1 MKRQIACVSVLFAF
15 GMGRVVMAGQAAAG
29 SATAQ
34 AHVGHAAA
42 EGPPLT
48 LKAALDEALA
58 KNLDVA
64 ALRAQVSVTR
74 QRPAQER
81 SLAPPMLEGTIWQWP
96 FNSINPAN
104 TNMYMFMVGQVVP
117 GRGKRELRAAVAETD
132 IALAQTDVT
141 IRTRQVVN
149 EVKQAYAML
158 FIARK
163 ATEVHLA
170 SVELLRQIADVSQ
183 TKYATGRISQQDV
196 LKPVVEL
203 SKLHGDLLMFE
214 EQAGIAAAR
223 LNVLLARAPEAPIGP
238 LTEPTEQTLLPAPT
252 ELQRLALDRQ
262 PELERAHLEIERAE
276 AELASAKQEYKPD
289 FTVQGGYLLMPNQ
302 TDAWLARVGVTWPR
316 APWARDKIGTHII
329 EQIAASETAKARERT
344 MQNMVRLAVQEAY
357 VRAKSAQERALLLR
371 TTILPQAQQTLDVS
385 RIGYQTD
392 RVDFQAVIENQRT
405 LLDAQLGYVRALSE
419 FEQATADLE
428 RAVGAD
434 LPEGTTVSVTNQ
446 PPRSPSTPRNSSLG
460 AVGVPGGLHDGG
472 VR

>member
-1 MKRQIACVSVLFAF
+1 MKRQIVCMSVLFAL
-15 GMGRVVMAGQAAAG
+15 GVGRVARAGQAAPADAVPQG
-29 SATAQ
+29 HA
-34 AHVGHAAA
+34 GHAAE
-42 EGPPLT
+42 EGPALT

-58 KNLDVA
+58 KNFDLA
-64 ALRAQVSVTR
+64 ALRAQVQVTR
-74 QRPAQER
+74 ERPAQER
-81 SLAPPMLEGTIWQWP
+81 SLAPPMIEATIWQWP
-96 FNSINPAN
+96 VNSINPAN
-104 TNMYMFMVGQVVP
+104 TNMYMFMVGQDLP
-117 GRGKRELRAAVAETD
+117 GRGKRELRAAVAAKD
-132 IALAQTDVT
+132 ISLAQTDVT
-141 IRTRQVVN
+141 VRTRQIVN
-149 EVKQAYAML
+149 EVKQAYALL

-183 TKYATGRISQQDV
+183 AKYATGRISQQDV

-223 LNVLLARAPEAPIGP
+223 LNVLLARAPEAPIGS
-238 LTEPTEQTLLPAPT
+238 LTEPTEQTLLPEPL
-252 ELQRLALDRQ
+252 ELQRLALDHQ
-262 PELERAHLEIERAE
+262 PELQRAHVEIERAE
-276 AELASAKQEYKPD
+276 AELASAKQEYQPD

-316 APWARDKIGTHII
+316 APWSRNKISAHIA
-329 EQIAASETAKARERT
+329 ERIAASETAKARERA

-357 VRAKSAQERALLLR
+357 VRAKSAQDRAALLR

-385 RIGYQTD
+385 RIAYQTD
-392 RVDFQAVIENQRT
+392 RVDFQAVIDNQRT

-428 RAVGAD
+428 RAVGTD
-434 LPEGTTVSVTNQ
+434 LPEGTTASATQ
-446 PPRSPSTPRNSSLG
+446 IE
-460 AVGVPGGLHDGG
+460 GG

>member
-1 MKRQIACVSVLFAF
+1 MALGFSASSLSV
-15 GMGRVVMAGQAAAG
+15 AGQQPSPPVLTPG
-29 SATAQ
+29 MPQ
-34 AHVGHAAA
+34 PAHE
-42 EGPPLT
+42 EGPPLS
-48 LKAALDEALA
+48 LRAAVDEALA
-58 KNLDVA
+58 RNLDLA
-64 ALRAQVSVTR
+64 ALRAQVQVTR

-81 SLAPPMLEGTIWQWP
+81 SLAPPMIDGTIWQWP
-96 FNSINPAN
+96 VNSINPAN
-104 TNMYMFMVGQVVP
+104 TNMYMFMVGQELP
-117 GRGKRELRAAVAETD
+117 GRGKRELRAVVAEKD

-163 ATEVHLA
+163 ATDVHLA

-183 TKYATGRISQQDV
+183 GKYATGRISQQDV

-203 SKLHGDLLMFE
+203 SKLHGDLLMFD

-238 LTEPTEQTLLPAPT
+238 LTEPAERRLLPAPAELQLLALGHQP
-252 ELQRLALDRQ
+252 ELQRV
-262 PELERAHLEIERAE
+262 HLEIERAE
-276 AELASAKQEYKPD
+276 AELASAKRGYKAD

-302 TDAWLARVGVTWPR
+302 TDAWLAKVGVTWPR
-316 APWARDKIGTHII
+316 APWSRDKISAHIT
-329 EQIAASETAKARERT
+329 EQIASSETAKARERA

-357 VRAKSAQERALLLR
+357 VRAMSAQGRAALLR

-385 RIGYQTD
+385 RIAYQTD
-392 RVDFQAVIENQRT
+392 RLDFQAVIDNQRT
-405 LLDAQLGYVRALSE
+405 LLDSQLAYVRALSE

-434 LPEGTTVSVTNQ
+434 LPEGTTISVT
-446 PPRSPSTPRNSSLG
+446 PSE
-460 AVGVPGGLHDGG
+460 GG

>member
-1 MKRQIACVSVLFAF
+1 VRNRIAPVVVALTVSASSLSS
-15 GMGRVVMAGQAAAG
+15 AGQPPSSAAG
-29 SATAQ
+29 TPQ
-34 AHVGHAAA
+34 LPQHVHE
-42 EGPPLT
+42 EGPPLS
-48 LKAALDEALA
+48 LKAAVDEALA
-58 KNLDVA
+58 MNLDLA
-64 ALRAQVSVTR
+64 ALEAQVQVTR
-74 QRPAQER
+74 ERPAQER
-81 SLAPPMLEGTIWQWP
+81 SLAPPMVEGTIWQWP
-96 FNSINPAN
+96 LNSINPAN
-104 TNMYMFMVGQVVP
+104 TNMYMFMVGQELP
-117 GRGKRELRAAVAETD
+117 GRGKRQLRAAVAEKD

-141 IRTRQVVN
+141 IRSRQVVN

-223 LNVLLARAPEAPIGP
+223 LNVLLARTPEAPIGP
-238 LTEPTEQTLLPAPT
+238 LTEPTEETLLPAAT

-262 PELERAHLEIERAE
+262 PELQRAHIEIERAE
-276 AELASAKQEYKPD
+276 AELASANGEHRPD
-289 FTVQGGYLLMPNQ
+289 FSVQGGYLLMPNQ
-302 TDAWLARVGVTWPR
+302 TDAWLARVGVTWPK
-316 APWARDKIGTHII
+316 APWSRDKITAHVT
-329 EQIAASETAKARERT
+329 EQIAAAEAAKARERS

-357 VRAKSAQERALLLR
+357 VRARSAQDRAALLR
-371 TTILPQAQQTLDVS
+371 TTVVPQAQQTLDVS
-385 RIGYQTD
+385 RIAYQAD
-392 RVDFQAVIENQRT
+392 RLDFQAVIDNQRT

-419 FEQATADLE
+419 FEQANADLE

-434 LPEGTTVSVTNQ
+434 LSAGTTTSAA
-446 PPRSPSTPRNSSLG
+446 RSE
-460 AVGVPGGLHDGG
+460 GG

>member
-1 MKRQIACVSVLFAF
+1 MKRTIVGVSVLFML
-15 GMGRVVMAGQAAAG
+15 GVGQVGMAGQATAG
-29 SATAQ
+29 GALPQEHA
-34 AHVGHAAA
+34 GHAAA
-42 EGPPLT
+42 EGPALT
-48 LKAALDEALA
+48 LKAALDEALS

-64 ALRAQVSVTR
+64 ALRAQVDVTR

-81 SLAPPMLEGTIWQWP
+81 SLAPPTLEGTIWQWP
-96 FNSINPAN
+96 INSINPAN
-104 TNMYMFMVGQVVP
+104 TNMYMFMVGQEFSGP
-117 GRGKRELRAAVAETD
+117 GKRELRAAVAEKD
-132 IALAQTDVT
+132 IALAQTDVA
-141 IRTRQVVN
+141 IRTRQIVN

-163 ATEVHLA
+163 ATQVHLA
-170 SVELLRQIADVSQ
+170 SVELLREIADVSQ

-223 LNVLLARAPEAPIGP
+223 LNVLLARAPDAPIGP
-238 LTEPTEQTLLPAPT
+238 LSEPTEQTLLLAPI
-252 ELQRLALDRQ
+252 ELQRLALDHQ
-262 PELERAHLEIERAE
+262 PELQRAHLEFERAE
-276 AELASAKQEYKPD
+276 AELASAKQAYKPD

-302 TDAWLARVGVTWPR
+302 TDSWLARVGITWPK
-316 APWARDKIGTHII
+316 APWSRDKISAHIA
-329 EQIAASETAKARERT
+329 EQIAASETAKARERA

-357 VRAKSAQERALLLR
+357 LHAKSAQERAALLR

-392 RVDFQAVIENQRT
+392 KVDFQAVMDNQRT

-428 RAVGAD
+428 RAVGAE
-434 LPEGTTVSVTNQ
+434 LPDGTTTSV
-446 PPRSPSTPRNSSLG
+446 
-460 AVGVPGGLHDGG
+460 AVREGG

>member
-1 MKRQIACVSVLFAF
+1 VRNRIGPVVLALAFSASSLSV
-15 GMGRVVMAGQAAAG
+15 AGQQPSPPANTPAPP
-29 SATAQ
+29 Q
-34 AHVGHAAA
+34 HVHE
-42 EGPPLT
+42 EGPPLS
-48 LKAALDEALA
+48 LRAAVDEALA
-58 KNLDVA
+58 KNLDLA
-64 ALRAQVSVTR
+64 AMRAQVQVTR
-74 QRPAQER
+74 ERPAQER

-96 FNSINPAN
+96 VNSINPAS
-104 TNMYMFMVGQVVP
+104 TNMYMFMVGQELP
-117 GRGKRELRAAVAETD
+117 GRGKRELRAAVAEKD

-183 TKYATGRISQQDV
+183 AKYSTGRISQQDV

-203 SKLHGDLLMFE
+203 SKLHGDLLMFD

-252 ELQRLALDRQ
+252 DLQRLALDHQ
-262 PELERAHLEIERAE
+262 PELQRAHLEIERAD
-276 AELASAKQEYKPD
+276 AEIASAKREYKPD

-316 APWARDKIGTHII
+316 APWSRDKISAHVA
-329 EQIAASETAKARERT
+329 EQIAASETAKARERA

-357 VRAKSAQERALLLR
+357 VRAKSAQDRAALLR

-385 RIGYQTD
+385 RIAYQTD
-392 RVDFQAVIENQRT
+392 RLDFQAVIDNQRT
-405 LLDAQLGYVRALSE
+405 LLDAQLSYVRALSE

-434 LPEGTTVSVTNQ
+434 LPEGTTISVA
-446 PPRSPSTPRNSSLG
+446 RSE
-460 AVGVPGGLHDGG
+460 GG

>member
-1 MKRQIACVSVLFAF
+1 MKRQIVCVSVLFAL
-15 GMGRVVMAGQAAAG
+15 GVGPMAACRRPAVC
-29 SATAQ
+29 STSTRRRR
-34 AHVGHAAA
+34 
-42 EGPPLT
+42 PLT

-58 KNLDVA
+58 KNLDLA
-64 ALRAQVSVTR
+64 ALRAQVQVTR
-74 QRPAQER
+74 ERPAQER

-96 FNSINPAN
+96 VNSINPAN
-104 TNMYMFMVGQVVP
+104 TNMYMFMVGQELP
-117 GRGKRELRAAVAETD
+117 GRGKRELRAAVAEKD

-183 TKYATGRISQQDV
+183 AKYATGRISQQDV

-252 ELQRLALDRQ
+252 ELQRLALDHQ
-262 PELERAHLEIERAE
+262 PELQRAHLEIERAE

-316 APWARDKIGTHII
+316 APWSRDKISAHIT
-329 EQIAASETAKARERT
+329 EQIAASETAKARERA
-344 MQNMVRLAVQEAY
+344 MQSMVRLAVQEAY
-357 VRAKSAQERALLLR
+357 VRAKSAQERAALLR

-385 RIGYQTD
+385 RIAYQTD
-392 RVDFQAVIENQRT
+392 R
-405 LLDAQLGYVRALSE
+405 G
-419 FEQATADLE
+419 
-428 RAVGAD
+428 
-434 LPEGTTVSVTNQ
+434 LPG
-446 PPRSPSTPRNSSLG
+446 RHR
-460 AVGVPGGLHDGG
+460 
-472 VR
+472 

>member
-1 MKRQIACVSVLFAF
+1 VPIGTRIGRGDVMKRKIVGVSVLLVL
-15 GMGRVVMAGQAAAG
+15 GVGHVEMAGQATAG
-29 SATAQ
+29 GAVPQEHA
-34 AHVGHAAA
+34 GHAAG

-48 LKAALDEALA
+48 LKAALDEALS
-58 KNLDVA
+58 KNPDAA
-64 ALRAQVSVTR
+64 ALRAQVDVTR

-104 TNMYMFMVGQVVP
+104 TNMYMFMVGQEFP
-117 GRGKRELRAAVAETD
+117 GRGKRELRAAVAEKD

-141 IRTRQVVN
+141 IRTRQIVN

-183 TKYATGRISQQDV
+183 TKYATGRVSQQDV

-214 EQAGIAAAR
+214 EQAGLAAAR

-238 LTEPTEQTLLPAPT
+238 LTGPTEQTLLPVPT
-252 ELQRLALDRQ
+252 ELQRLALEHQ
-262 PELERAHLEIERAE
+262 PELLRAHVEIERAE
-276 AELASAKQEYKPD
+276 AELASAKQQYKPD
-289 FTVQGGYLLMPNQ
+289 FTVQGGYLLMPHQ
-302 TDAWLARVGVTWPR
+302 TDAWLAKVGVTWPR
-316 APWARDKIGTHII
+316 APWSRDRISAHMT
-329 EQIAASETAKARERT
+329 EQIAASETAKARERG

-357 VRAKSAQERALLLR
+357 IRARSAQERAALLR

-392 RVDFQAVIENQRT
+392 KVDFQAVMDNQRT
-405 LLDAQLGYVRALSE
+405 LLDARLGYVRALSE

-434 LPEGTTVSVTNQ
+434 LPEGTTASVTV
-446 PPRSPSTPRNSSLG
+446 RE
-460 AVGVPGGLHDGG
+460 GG